1 MVKNYDYNFEVS
13 VVIHVRK
20 GPNVLLR
27 WKNQIFQDGDDTL
40 THLSA
45 ELVGSIMPTSKSYAS
60 VYAYTVNGNGAS
72 ICRRNPF
79 E

>member
-1 MVKNYDYNFEVS
+1 MGKSYDCNFAVS
-13 VVIHVRK
+13 VVIHVRI
-20 GPNVLLR
+20 VLMWR
-27 WKNQIFQDGDDTL
+27 NQIFQDGDDTL